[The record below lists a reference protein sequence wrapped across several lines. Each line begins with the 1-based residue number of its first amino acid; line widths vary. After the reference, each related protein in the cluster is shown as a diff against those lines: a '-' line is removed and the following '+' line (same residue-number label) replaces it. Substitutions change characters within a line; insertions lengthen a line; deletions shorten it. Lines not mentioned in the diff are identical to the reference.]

1 MKKKFDLGG
10 NNSPAIRNL
19 HKTLKLLILFLMLG
33 VTNVLAAPN
42 SDEEGNE
49 VIAAANELQQRQ
61 ISGKV
66 TGTDNAPL
74 PGVSIVVKGTAT
86 GVITD
91 IDGNYRLT
99 LPANAKTLIFSFVGM
114 NSQEIEIGTR
124 AEINVVLAE
133 AAVGLDE
140 VVVVGYGTQRR
151 SEITGAIASIKAESL
166 EKMPV
171 QNIGKAMT
179 GLAPGLRVFDSDGD
193 PSMDPVIQ
201 IRGESTV
208 SLKGAS
214 GDTQPLIVIDGSPGG
229 NLRDVSPE
237 DIQSIEILKDAAA
250 AAIYGSRGAN
260 GVILIQTKRG
270 FEGKVTINVETNLR
284 YNAQVSKHELA
295 RPYDHAVIVGEGQI
309 SDNAGITPRQYHTL
323 EWLKDVDIDYMDG
336 LFTDTWSSTQ
346 RMSVAG
352 GSANHRFRLS
362 GTYDKDKGTTVNNY
376 FNQGTFLLATDHT
389 ISDRLTW
396 SNTIMYK
403 NSKRGKGY
411 DYEPRR
417 RMLDSEL
424 PYIIAVD
431 RNDPQYFYDV
441 VESGQN
447 WAQFAAAKEDLL
459 FTNNYSFNINPTYKI
474 MQGLEISDRFA
485 FRQSNTNN
493 ETFLYETNVFGVSQ
507 PRNDVTLNYSS
518 GWNYINDVILN
529 FNRKFFDRHLVY
541 ATAVWSVER
550 SLSRNVRAYRSG
562 LPLTIV
568 PAIALGDIASM
579 TNGGGYGEDARLGA
593 VGRIGYTFD
602 DRFVL
607 ASSVRMDASS
617 RFTKKY
623 RWGTFPSFSFAWNLH
638 NEAFMADLPWI
649 SNARIRGSWGQLG
662 RDKLSRYQ
670 AFSAVNLNTGYV
682 FNNTLTS
689 GAAINSLAYE
699 GTGWETVT
707 TFDLGAEAYFL
718 NSKLKAAYNYW
729 RKTTTDMI
737 FDEDLPY
744 IAGLRDLSI
753 SVNAGELFNM
763 GHELD
768 LEWKET
774 RGNFSYRF
782 GTNIS
787 TYYSEIVSWPFA
799 PGVEYI
805 RNIGRS
811 VFGIVEGRPLMS
823 FFIYESDGLWQ
834 NDAEIDAV
842 KYHQKDADGNFM
854 YGSTGLP
861 VWGWPGINKGRP
873 IVGSVKFVDRNKDG
887 NIDLSDRYWAGQRY
901 PKLVIGLNGGLQ
913 YKGFDFYFQANAN
926 MGQSIMI
933 EMNNKNGNVFGQ
945 KRYTVDLTA
954 YEAWIGEGSTNQANR
969 PRITNGGGNNLT
981 QDADNAL
988 YSGNYLRFKAINV
1001 GYTLKPALLKRLG
1014 VNSVRLYV
1022 TGYNL
1027 FTFTNYPGFDPEMN
1041 VSLGND
1047 ASYSYAGFERPY
1059 PYMSPISYIGGLQVG
1074 F

>member
-1 MKKKFDLGG
+1 MEKKFDSGVHYYPNLKRLLG
-10 NNSPAIRNL
+10 
-19 HKTLKLLILFLMLG
+19 LKIVIMIFATSFSG
-33 VTNVLAAPN
+33 VYAAPG
-42 SDEEGNE
+42 SPEDGNKKIAVVAE
-49 VIAAANELQQRQ
+49 VQQRQ

-66 TGTDNAPL
+66 TDKAGVPL
-74 PGVSIVVKGTAT
+74 AGVSILVKGTT
-86 GVITD
+86 IGVVTD
-91 IDGNYRLT
+91 IEGDYRLT
-99 LPANAKTLIFSFVGM
+99 IPPNAATLVFSFIGM
-114 NSQEIEIGTR
+114 NPQEVAISNR
-124 AEINVVLAE
+124 SEINVTLEEVLT
-133 AAVGLDE
+133 GLDE

-151 SEITGAIASIKAESL
+151 SEVTGAIASIKAESL

-229 NLRDVSPE
+229 SLRDVSPE
-237 DIQSIEILKDAAA
+237 DIASIEILKDAAA

-260 GVILIQTKRG
+260 GVVLIQTKRG
-270 FEGKVTINVETNLR
+270 FEGKVTINVESNVR
-284 YNAQVSKHELA
+284 YNAQVSKHNLA

-309 SDNAGITPRQYHTL
+309 NDNAGITPRQYHTL
-323 EWLKDVDIDYMDG
+323 DWLKDVEIDYMDG
-336 LFTDTWSSTQ
+336 LFTDSWSSTQ
-346 RMSVAG
+346 RISIAG
-352 GSANHRFRLS
+352 GSKDHKFRLS
-362 GTYDKDKGTTVNNY
+362 GTYDRDDGTTVNNY
-376 FNQGTFLLATDHT
+376 FNQGTFLFASDHNITDK
-389 ISDRLTW
+389 LTW
-396 SNTIMYK
+396 SNTIIYK
-403 NSKRGKGY
+403 TSKRSKGY

-431 RNDPQYFYDV
+431 RNDPQYYYDV
-441 VESGQN
+441 LESGQS
-447 WAQFAAAKEDLL
+447 WAEYAAAKEALQ
-459 FTNNYSFNINPTYKI
+459 FVNGYSFNINPTYKI
-474 MQGLEISDRFA
+474 IKGLELSDRFV
-485 FRQSNTNN
+485 FRQTNVNN
-493 ETFLYETNVFGVSQ
+493 ETFLYATNVFGVSQ

-529 FNRKFFDRHLVY
+529 FNRKFVDRHLVY

-550 SLSRNVRAYRSG
+550 SFSRDVSAYRSG

-568 PAIALGDIASM
+568 PAISLGDIATM
-579 TNGGGYGEDARLGA
+579 TNDGGYGEDARLGA

-602 DRFVL
+602 DKYVL
-607 ASSVRMDASS
+607 AASVRLDASS

-623 RWGTFPSFSFAWNLH
+623 RWGTFPSVSFAWNLH
-638 NEAFMADLPWI
+638 KESFMQNIPWI

-670 AFSAVNLNTGYV
+670 AFSAVNLETGYD
-682 FNNTLTS
+682 FNGSLVS

-707 TFDLGAEAYFL
+707 TMDLGAEAYFL
-718 NSKLKAAYNYW
+718 HSRLKVAYNYW

-737 FDEDLPY
+737 FDEELPY

-753 SVNAGELFNM
+753 AVNAGELFNR
-763 GHELD
+763 GNEID
-768 LEWKET
+768 LEWKDT
-774 RGNFSYRF
+774 RGNISYRI

-799 PGVEYI
+799 PGVDYI
-805 RNIGRS
+805 RNVGRS
-811 VFGIVEGRPLMS
+811 VFGIAEGRPLMS
-823 FFIYESDGLWQ
+823 FFVYETDGLWQ

-842 KYHQKDADGNFM
+842 KYHQKDANGNFM
-854 YGSTGLP
+854 YSNGLP
-861 VWGWPGINKGRP
+861 VWGWPAISRGRP
-873 IVGSVKFVDRNKDG
+873 KVGSVKFVDRNNDG
-887 NIDLSDRYWAGQRY
+887 NVDLDDRYWAGQRY
-901 PKLVIGLNGGLQ
+901 PKLVIGFNGGLQ
-913 YKGFDFYFQANAN
+913 YKGLDFYFQANAN
-926 MGQSIMI
+926 TGNSIMI

-945 KRYTVDLTA
+945 KRYCVDLTA
-954 YEAWIGEGSTNQANR
+954 YEAWIGEGSTNKANR
-969 PRITNGGGNNLT
+969 PVITNGGANNLT

-988 YSGNYLRFKAINV
+988 YSGNYLRIKAINV
-1001 GYTLKPALLKRLG
+1001 GYTLRPSILKKLG

-1059 PYMSPISYIGGLQVG
+1059 PYFSPISYIGGIQVG